1 MYKHVFG
8 PVPSRRLGI
17 SLGVDLVKPKSC
29 NMNCVFCECGA
40 TPKLADKRESFKDI
54 KEVEAVGHRVV
65 HGGEKFASSVIITEE
80 VEEAM
85 RKCSELAPL
94 HNPEI
99 INWIKDNTD
108 ANVCLITNSL
118 LLNDDEVIN
127 EVLRADLIIPT
138 LNSVDDEIFH
148 KINRPSKDIH
158 ISMVMSG
165 LQKLSAVY
173 NGKIYLETFII
184 EGLNDGEEHI
194 KKMAEFLKTIKFTK
208 IQLNSLARKGAERW
222 VKPASIKV
230 LNSVKKIFIENG
242 INNVEIVKELSE
254 RKEKIE
260 MEEDLI
266 ENMKSIREYSEEEM
280 KKIFKIKNT
289 EKH

>member
-40 TPKLADKRESFKDI
+40 TPKLADKRKSFKDI
-54 KEVEAVGHRVV
+54 KEVENEIKAVLKDVKPDYVTFSGS
-65 HGGEKFASSVIITEE
+65 GEPTLSKD
-80 VEEAM
+80 
-85 RKCSELAPL
+85 LG
-94 HNPEI
+94 EI
-99 INWIKDNTD
+99 INWIKDNT
-108 ANVCLITNSL
+108 NVSVCLITNSL
-118 LLNDDEVIN
+118 LLNNDEVIK
-127 EVLRADLIIPT
+127 EVQRADLIIPT
-138 LNSVDDEIFH
+138 LNSVDDDIFH

-158 ISMVMSG
+158 ISMIMSG
-165 LQKLSAVY
+165 LQKLSAVFK
-173 NGKIYLETFII
+173 GRIYLETFII

-194 KKMAEFLKTIKFTK
+194 KRMAEFLRTIKFTK
-208 IQLNSLARKGAERW
+208 IQLNSLARRGTESW
-222 VKPASIKV
+222 VKPASIEA
-230 LNSVKKIFIENG
+230 LNNVKKIFAENG
-242 INNVEIVKELSE
+242 IENVEIVKELSE

-280 KKIFKIKNT
+280 KKIFKIKNN

>member
-40 TPKLADKRESFKDI
+40 TLKLADKREHFKDI
-54 KEVEAVGHRVV
+54 KEVESEIKSVLKDVKPDYITFSGS
-65 HGGEKFASSVIITEE
+65 GEPTLSKD
-80 VEEAM
+80 
-85 RKCSELAPL
+85 LG
-94 HNPEI
+94 EI

>member
-8 PVPSRRLGI
+8 PVPSRRLGV

-54 KEVEAVGHRVV
+54 KEVESEIKSVLKDVKPDYITFSGS
-65 HGGEKFASSVIITEE
+65 GEPTLSKD
-80 VEEAM
+80 
-85 RKCSELAPL
+85 LG
-94 HNPEI
+94 EI

>member
-1 MYKHVFG
+1 
-8 PVPSRRLGI
+8 
-17 SLGVDLVKPKSC
+17 
-29 NMNCVFCECGA
+29 
-40 TPKLADKRESFKDI
+40 
-54 KEVEAVGHRVV
+54 
-65 HGGEKFASSVIITEE
+65 
-80 VEEAM
+80 
-85 RKCSELAPL
+85 
-94 HNPEI
+94 
-99 INWIKDNTD
+99 
-108 ANVCLITNSL
+108 
-118 LLNDDEVIN
+118 
-127 EVLRADLIIPT
+127 

>member
-40 TPKLADKRESFKDI
+40 TPKLAEKRESFKDI
-54 KEVEAVGHRVV
+54 KEVENEIKSVLKDVKPDYVTFSGS
-65 HGGEKFASSVIITEE
+65 GEPTHSKD
-80 VEEAM
+80 
-85 RKCSELAPL
+85 LG
-94 HNPEI
+94 EI

-108 ANVCLITNSL
+108 VNVCLITNSL
-118 LLNDDEVIN
+118 LFNDDEVIK
-127 EVLRADLIIPT
+127 EVQRSDLIIPT
-138 LNSVDDEIFH
+138 LNSVDDDIFH

-165 LQKLSAVY
+165 LQKLSAAFK
-173 NGKIYLETFII
+173 GKIYLETFII

-208 IQLNSLARKGAERW
+208 IQLNSLARRGAENW
-222 VKPASIKV
+222 VKPASIEA
-230 LNSVKKIFIENG
+230 LNNVKKILAENG
-242 INNVEIVKELSE
+242 IENVEIVKELSE

-266 ENMKSIREYSEEEM
+266 ENMKSIREYSDEEM
-280 KKIFKIKNT
+280 KKIFKTKNK

>member
-40 TPKLADKRESFKDI
+40 TPKLADKREHFKDI
-54 KEVEAVGHRVV
+54 KEVENEIKSVLKDVKPDYVTFSGS
-65 HGGEKFASSVIITEE
+65 GEPTLSKD
-80 VEEAM
+80 
-85 RKCSELAPL
+85 LG
-94 HNPEI
+94 EI

-118 LLNDDEVIN
+118 LLNDDEVIK
-127 EVLRADLIIPT
+127 EVQRADLIIPT

-148 KINRPSKDIH
+148 KINRPSKDVH

-165 LQKLSAVY
+165 LKKLSAVY
-173 NGKIYLETFII
+173 KGKVYLETFII
-184 EGLNDGEEHI
+184 EGLNDGAEHI
-194 KKMAEFLKTIKFTK
+194 KKMADFLKTIKFTK
-208 IQLNSLARKGAERW
+208 IQLNSLARKGAENW
-222 VKPASIKV
+222 VKPASIET
-230 LNSVKKIFIENG
+230 LNNVKKIFAENG
-242 INNVEIVKELSE
+242 IDNVEIVKELSE

-280 KKIFKIKNT
+280 EKIFKIKN
-289 EKH
+289 

>member
-40 TPKLADKRESFKDI
+40 TPKLADKRERFKDI
-54 KEVEAVGHRVV
+54 KEVENEIKAVLKDVKPDYVTFSGS
-65 HGGEKFASSVIITEE
+65 GEPTLSKD
-80 VEEAM
+80 
-85 RKCSELAPL
+85 LG
-94 HNPEI
+94 EI

-108 ANVCLITNSL
+108 ISVCLITNSL
-118 LLNDDEVIN
+118 LLNNDEVIK
-127 EVLRADLIIPT
+127 EVQRADLIIPT
-138 LNSVDDEIFH
+138 LNSVDDDIFH

-158 ISMVMSG
+158 ISMIMSG
-165 LQKLSAVY
+165 LQKLSAVFK
-173 NGKIYLETFII
+173 GKIYLETFII

-208 IQLNSLARKGAERW
+208 IQLNSLARRGAESW
-222 VKPASIKV
+222 VKPASIAS
-230 LNSVKKIFIENG
+230 LNNVKKIFAENG
-242 INNVEIVKELSE
+242 IENVEIVKELSE

-280 KKIFKIKNT
+280 KKIFKIKNN

>member
-40 TPKLADKRESFKDI
+40 TPKLADKREHFKDI
-54 KEVEAVGHRVV
+54 KEVESEIKSVLKDVKPDYITFSGS
-65 HGGEKFASSVIITEE
+65 GEPTLSKD
-80 VEEAM
+80 
-85 RKCSELAPL
+85 LG
-94 HNPEI
+94 EI

-230 LNSVKKIFIENG
+230 LNSVKKTFIENG

>member
-54 KEVEAVGHRVV
+54 KEVESEIKSVLKDVKPDYITFSGS
-65 HGGEKFASSVIITEE
+65 GEPTLSKD
-80 VEEAM
+80 
-85 RKCSELAPL
+85 LG
-94 HNPEI
+94 EI

-165 LQKLSAVY
+165 LRKLSAVY

-242 INNVEIVKELSE
+242 INNIEIVKELSE

>member
-40 TPKLADKRESFKDI
+40 TPKLADKREHFKDI
-54 KEVEAVGHRVV
+54 KEVESEIKSVLKDVKPDYITFSGS
-65 HGGEKFASSVIITEE
+65 GEPTLSKD
-80 VEEAM
+80 
-85 RKCSELAPL
+85 LG
-94 HNPEI
+94 EI

-289 EKH
+289 ERH

>member
-1 MYKHVFG
+1 
-8 PVPSRRLGI
+8 
-17 SLGVDLVKPKSC
+17 
-29 NMNCVFCECGA
+29 
-40 TPKLADKRESFKDI
+40 
-54 KEVEAVGHRVV
+54 
-65 HGGEKFASSVIITEE
+65 
-80 VEEAM
+80 
-85 RKCSELAPL
+85 
-94 HNPEI
+94 
-99 INWIKDNTD
+99 
-108 ANVCLITNSL
+108 
-118 LLNDDEVIN
+118 
-127 EVLRADLIIPT
+127 
-138 LNSVDDEIFH
+138 
-148 KINRPSKDIH
+148 
-158 ISMVMSG
+158 
-165 LQKLSAVY
+165 
-173 NGKIYLETFII
+173 
-184 EGLNDGEEHI
+184 
-194 KKMAEFLKTIKFTK
+194 MAEFLKTIKFTK

>member
-17 SLGVDLVKPKSC
+17 SLGVDLVKHKSC

-40 TPKLADKRESFKDI
+40 TPKLADKRKSFKDI
-54 KEVEAVGHRVV
+54 KEVENEIKAVLKDVKPDYVTFSGS
-65 HGGEKFASSVIITEE
+65 GEPTLSKD
-80 VEEAM
+80 
-85 RKCSELAPL
+85 LG
-94 HNPEI
+94 EI
-99 INWIKDNTD
+99 INWIKDNT
-108 ANVCLITNSL
+108 NVSVCLITNSL
-118 LLNDDEVIN
+118 LLNNDEVIK
-127 EVLRADLIIPT
+127 EVQRADLIIPT
-138 LNSVDDEIFH
+138 LNSVDDDIFH

-158 ISMVMSG
+158 ISMIMSG
-165 LQKLSAVY
+165 LQKLSAVFK
-173 NGKIYLETFII
+173 GRIYLETFII

-194 KKMAEFLKTIKFTK
+194 KRMAEFLRTIKFTK
-208 IQLNSLARKGAERW
+208 IQLNSLARRGTESW
-222 VKPASIKV
+222 VKPASIEA
-230 LNSVKKIFIENG
+230 LNNVKKIFAENG
-242 INNVEIVKELSE
+242 IENVEIVKELSE

-280 KKIFKIKNT
+280 KKIFKIKNN

>member
-40 TPKLADKRESFKDI
+40 TPKLAEQRESFKDI
-54 KEVEAVGHRVV
+54 REVENEIKSVLKDVKPDYITFSGS
-65 HGGEKFASSVIITEE
+65 GEPTLSKD
-80 VEEAM
+80 
-85 RKCSELAPL
+85 LG
-94 HNPEI
+94 EI

-108 ANVCLITNSL
+108 VNVCLITNSL
-118 LLNDDEVIN
+118 LLNNDEVIR
-127 EVLRADLIIPT
+127 EVQRADLIIPT

-158 ISMVMSG
+158 VSMLMSG
-165 LQKLSAVY
+165 LRKLSAAY
-173 NGKIYLETFII
+173 KGEIFLETFII
-184 EGLNDGEEHI
+184 EGLNDSEDHI
-194 KKMAEFLKTIKFTK
+194 KRMAEFLKTIRFTK
-208 IQLNSLARKGAERW
+208 IQLNSLARRGAESW
-222 VKPASIKV
+222 VKPAPIEV
-230 LNSVKKIFIENG
+230 LNNVKKIFVENG
-242 INNVEIVKELSE
+242 IENVEIVKELSE

-266 ENMKSIREYSEEEM
+266 ENMKAIREYSEKEIE
-280 KKIFKIKNT
+280 KIFKIKAN

>member
-54 KEVEAVGHRVV
+54 KEVESEIKSVLKDVKPDYITFSGS
-65 HGGEKFASSVIITEE
+65 GEPTLSKD
-80 VEEAM
+80 
-85 RKCSELAPL
+85 LG
-94 HNPEI
+94 EI

-230 LNSVKKIFIENG
+230 LNSVKKIFIEKG

>member
-54 KEVEAVGHRVV
+54 KEVESEIKSVLKDVKPDYITFSGS
-65 HGGEKFASSVIITEE
+65 GEPTLSKD
-80 VEEAM
+80 
-85 RKCSELAPL
+85 LG
-94 HNPEI
+94 EI

-230 LNSVKKIFIENG
+230 LNSVKIIFIENG

>member
-1 MYKHVFG
+1 MYKHIFG

-40 TPKLADKRESFKDI
+40 TPKLAEKRESFKDI
-54 KEVEAVGHRVV
+54 KEVENEIKSVLKDVKPDYITFSGN
-65 HGGEKFASSVIITEE
+65 GEPTLSKD
-80 VEEAM
+80 
-85 RKCSELAPL
+85 LG
-94 HNPEI
+94 EI

-118 LLNDDEVIN
+118 LLNDDEVIK
-127 EVLRADLIIPT
+127 EVQRADLIIPT
-138 LNSVDDEIFH
+138 LNSVDDDIFH
-148 KINRPSKDIH
+148 KINRPSKDTH
-158 ISMVMSG
+158 ISMIMSG
-165 LQKLSAVY
+165 LQKLSTVFK
-173 NGKIYLETFII
+173 GKIYLETFII
-184 EGLNDGEEHI
+184 EGLNDGEKHI

-208 IQLNSLARKGAERW
+208 IQLNSLARRGAERW
-222 VKPASIKV
+222 VKPASIKT
-230 LNSVKKIFIENG
+230 LNNVKKIFMENG
-242 INNVEIVKELSE
+242 IENVEIVKELSE

-280 KKIFKIKNT
+280 KKIFKSKSN
-289 EKH
+289 KKY

>member
-40 TPKLADKRESFKDI
+40 TPKLAEQRESFKDI
-54 KEVEAVGHRVV
+54 REVENEIKSVLKDVKPDYITFSGS
-65 HGGEKFASSVIITEE
+65 GEPTLSKD
-80 VEEAM
+80 
-85 RKCSELAPL
+85 LG
-94 HNPEI
+94 EI

-108 ANVCLITNSL
+108 VNVCLITNSL
-118 LLNDDEVIN
+118 LLNNDEVIR
-127 EVLRADLIIPT
+127 EVQRADLIIPT

-158 ISMVMSG
+158 VSMLMSG
-165 LQKLSAVY
+165 LRKLSAAY
-173 NGKIYLETFII
+173 KGEIFLETFII
-184 EGLNDGEEHI
+184 EGLNDSEDHI
-194 KKMAEFLKTIKFTK
+194 KRMAEFLKTIRFTK
-208 IQLNSLARKGAERW
+208 IQLNSLARRGAESW
-222 VKPASIKV
+222 VKPAPIEV
-230 LNSVKKIFIENG
+230 LNNVKKIFVENG
-242 INNVEIVKELSE
+242 IENVEIVKEFSE

-266 ENMKSIREYSEEEM
+266 ENMKAIREYSEKEIE
-280 KKIFKIKNT
+280 KIFKIKAN

>member
-1 MYKHVFG
+1 MYKHIFG

-54 KEVEAVGHRVV
+54 KEVEKEIKAVLKDVKPDYVTFSGS
-65 HGGEKFASSVIITEE
+65 GEPTLSKD
-80 VEEAM
+80 
-85 RKCSELAPL
+85 LG
-94 HNPEI
+94 EI

-108 ANVCLITNSL
+108 VSVCLITNSL
-118 LLNDDEVIN
+118 LLNNDEVIK
-127 EVLRADLIIPT
+127 EVQRADIIIPT
-138 LNSVDDEIFH
+138 LNSVDDDIFH

-158 ISMVMSG
+158 ISMIMSG
-165 LQKLSAVY
+165 LQKLSAVFK
-173 NGKIYLETFII
+173 GKIYLETFII

-208 IQLNSLARKGAERW
+208 IQLNSLARKGAESW
-222 VKPASIKV
+222 VKPASIEA
-230 LNSVKKIFIENG
+230 LNNVKKIFAENG
-242 INNVEIVKELSE
+242 IENVEIVKELSE

-280 KKIFKIKNT
+280 KKIFKTKNN
-289 EKH
+289 EKY

>member
-40 TPKLADKRESFKDI
+40 TPKLADKRKSFKDI
-54 KEVEAVGHRVV
+54 KEVENEIKAVLKDVKPDYVTFSGS
-65 HGGEKFASSVIITEE
+65 GEPTLSKD
-80 VEEAM
+80 
-85 RKCSELAPL
+85 LG
-94 HNPEI
+94 EI
-99 INWIKDNTD
+99 INWIKDNT
-108 ANVCLITNSL
+108 NVSVCLITNSL
-118 LLNDDEVIN
+118 LLNNDEVIK
-127 EVLRADLIIPT
+127 EVQRADLIIPT
-138 LNSVDDEIFH
+138 LNSVDDDIFH

-158 ISMVMSG
+158 ISMIMSG
-165 LQKLSAVY
+165 LQKLSAVFK
-173 NGKIYLETFII
+173 GRIYLETFII

-194 KKMAEFLKTIKFTK
+194 KRMAEFLRTIKFTK
-208 IQLNSLARKGAERW
+208 IQLNSLARRGAESW
-222 VKPASIKV
+222 VKPASIEA
-230 LNSVKKIFIENG
+230 LNNVKKIFAENG
-242 INNVEIVKELSE
+242 IENVEIVKELSE

-280 KKIFKIKNT
+280 KKIFKIKNN

>member
-54 KEVEAVGHRVV
+54 KEVESEIKSVLKDVKPDYITFSGS
-65 HGGEKFASSVIITEE
+65 GEPTLSKD
-80 VEEAM
+80 
-85 RKCSELAPL
+85 LG
-94 HNPEI
+94 EI

-230 LNSVKKIFIENG
+230 LNSVKKIFIENA
-242 INNVEIVKELSE
+242 VHRV
-254 RKEKIE
+254 
-260 MEEDLI
+260 
-266 ENMKSIREYSEEEM
+266 
-280 KKIFKIKNT
+280 
-289 EKH
+289 

>member
-40 TPKLADKRESFKDI
+40 TPKLADKRKSFKDI
-54 KEVEAVGHRVV
+54 KEVENEIKAVLKDVKPDYVTFSGS
-65 HGGEKFASSVIITEE
+65 GEPTLSKD
-80 VEEAM
+80 
-85 RKCSELAPL
+85 LG
-94 HNPEI
+94 EI

-108 ANVCLITNSL
+108 VSVCLITNSL
-118 LLNDDEVIN
+118 LLNNDEVIK
-127 EVLRADLIIPT
+127 EVQRADLIIPT
-138 LNSVDDEIFH
+138 LNSVDDDIFH

-158 ISMVMSG
+158 ISMIMSG
-165 LQKLSAVY
+165 LQKLSAVFK
-173 NGKIYLETFII
+173 GRIYLETFII

-194 KKMAEFLKTIKFTK
+194 KRMAEFLRTIKFTK
-208 IQLNSLARKGAERW
+208 IQLNSLARRGAESW
-222 VKPASIKV
+222 VKPASIEA
-230 LNSVKKIFIENG
+230 LNNVKKIFAENG
-242 INNVEIVKELSE
+242 IENVEIVKELSE

-280 KKIFKIKNT
+280 KKIFKIKNN

>member
-54 KEVEAVGHRVV
+54 KEVESEIKSVLKDVKPDYITFSGS
-65 HGGEKFASSVIITEE
+65 GEP
-80 VEEAM
+80 
-85 RKCSELAPL
+85 PL
-94 HNPEI
+94 SNALGEI

>member
-54 KEVEAVGHRVV
+54 KEVESEIKSVLKDVKPDYITFSGS
-65 HGGEKFASSVIITEE
+65 GEPTLSKD
-80 VEEAM
+80 
-85 RKCSELAPL
+85 LG
-94 HNPEI
+94 EI

-194 KKMAEFLKTIKFTK
+194 KKMSEFLKTIKFTK

>member
-54 KEVEAVGHRVV
+54 KEVENEIKAVLKDVKPDYVTFSGS
-65 HGGEKFASSVIITEE
+65 GEPTLSKD
-80 VEEAM
+80 
-85 RKCSELAPL
+85 LG
-94 HNPEI
+94 EI

-108 ANVCLITNSL
+108 VSVCLITNSL
-118 LLNDDEVIN
+118 LLNNDEVIK
-127 EVLRADLIIPT
+127 EVQRADIIIPT
-138 LNSVDDEIFH
+138 LNSVDDDIFH

-158 ISMVMSG
+158 ISMIMSG
-165 LQKLSAVY
+165 LQKLSAVFK
-173 NGKIYLETFII
+173 GRIYLETFII

-194 KKMAEFLKTIKFTK
+194 KRMAEFLRTIKFTK
-208 IQLNSLARKGAERW
+208 IQLNSLARRGTESW
-222 VKPASIKV
+222 VKPASIEA
-230 LNSVKKIFIENG
+230 LNNVKKIFAENG
-242 INNVEIVKELSE
+242 IENVEIVKELSE

-280 KKIFKIKNT
+280 KKIFKIKNN

>member
-40 TPKLADKRESFKDI
+40 TPKLAEKRESFKDI
-54 KEVEAVGHRVV
+54 KEVENEIKSVLKDVKPDYVTFSGS
-65 HGGEKFASSVIITEE
+65 GEPTLSKD
-80 VEEAM
+80 
-85 RKCSELAPL
+85 LG
-94 HNPEI
+94 EI

-108 ANVCLITNSL
+108 VNVCLITNSL
-118 LLNDDEVIN
+118 LLNDDEVIK
-127 EVLRADLIIPT
+127 EVQRADLIIPT
-138 LNSVDDEIFH
+138 LNSVDDDIFH

-158 ISMVMSG
+158 ISTVMSG
-165 LQKLSAVY
+165 LQKLSAAFK
-173 NGKIYLETFII
+173 GKIYLETFII

-208 IQLNSLARKGAERW
+208 IQLNSLARRGAENW
-222 VKPASIKV
+222 VKPASIEA
-230 LNSVKKIFIENG
+230 LNNVKKILAENEIE
-242 INNVEIVKELSE
+242 NVEIVKELSE

-266 ENMKSIREYSEEEM
+266 ENMKSIREYSDEEM
-280 KKIFKIKNT
+280 KKIFKTKNK